1 MSEVLEL
8 TDATYPSFI
17 ENTQKVVFID
27 FYSQSCAPCQ
37 NLLTYLPL
45 LNEHYKDEDVVI
57 AKVNTEHNPKLTA
70 KFMVKSVPLTV
81 VIGQDKMVKKAD
93 VGLKTIDAYIK
104 MIDKTLGKD
113 LGLFARL
120 FGWEKLFFRFY
131 VFS

>member
-120 FGWEKLFFRFY
+120 FG
-131 VFS
+131 